1 MFCTSTTESGGLT
14 YKLPTLR
21 SIEVRDAADI
31 DEAVQS
37 ALSPNNGSPMPG
49 GAGGSSSAANHS
61 HGKPQRPGRGKVK
74 VSKFKLDEEG

>member
-1 MFCTSTTESGGLT
+1 MVRII
-14 YKLPTLR
+14 KQLPRRNR
-21 SIEVRDAADI
+21 SIEVRDAADV
-31 DEAVQS
+31 DEAVQG
-37 ALSPNNGSPMPG
+37 ALNPNNGSPMPG